1 MTIYER
7 IRVEKMQYDVNRE
20 ATKIFELS
28 FCKIEKYEYYARH
41 E

>member
-28 FCKIEKYEYYARH
+28 FCKTDEYEYYARH
-41 E
+41 K

>member
-7 IRVEKMQYDVNRE
+7 IRVEKIQYDVNRE

-28 FCKIEKYEYYARH
+28 FCKIDEYEYYARH
-41 E
+41 K